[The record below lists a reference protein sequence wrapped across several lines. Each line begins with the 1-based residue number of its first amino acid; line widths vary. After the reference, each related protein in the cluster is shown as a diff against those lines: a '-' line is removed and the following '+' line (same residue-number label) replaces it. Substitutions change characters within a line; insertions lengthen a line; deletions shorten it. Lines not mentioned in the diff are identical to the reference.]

1 VVNIENMKKI
11 ALIYSFNTR
20 NTANVAKEIAKA
32 FGKSVTLEELNAED
46 IDGQKFS
53 SYNNL
58 ILGVATW
65 FDGELP
71 NFWDEFVPELE
82 TLDLKGKRI
91 AIFGLGD
98 QVNYP
103 ENFVDSIGLM
113 AKICKEAGAE
123 IIGYTDASGYT
134 FESSAAFSGGKF
146 SGLAIDIENQSDLN
160 EKRIEKWVSQLKN
173 EFK

>member
-1 VVNIENMKKI
+1 MEKI
-11 ALIYSFNTR
+11 ALIYSYNTR
-20 NTANVAKEIAKA
+20 NTANVAKEIVKA
-32 FGKSVTLEELNAED
+32 FGKSVVVEELNAED

-58 ILGVATW
+58 ILGVPTW

-71 NFWDEFVPELE
+71 NYWDEFVPELE

-103 ENFVDSIGLM
+103 ENFVDGIGLM
-113 AKICKEAGAE
+113 VNICKKAGAE
-123 IIGYTDASGYT
+123 IVGYTDASGYT

-146 SGLAIDIENQSDLN
+146 CGLAIDIENQGDLN
-160 EKRIEKWVSQLKN
+160 DERIESWVSQLKK
-173 EFK
+173 EFR